1 MIDRAAQL
9 RAASA
14 RSRKAKRL
22 AGLKP
27 REVWVTDEEWRSQVR
42 PLLDALAAARAPVKA
57 T

>member
-1 MIDRAAQL
+1 MSDRAAEL
-9 RAASA
+9 RAGAA

-27 REVWVTDEEWRSQVR
+27 REVWVTDEEWQDKVR
-42 PLLDALAAARAPVKA
+42 PLLDALAAARTPAKA

>member
-1 MIDRAAQL
+1 MTDRSAQL

-14 RSRKAKRL
+14 RSRKAKRQ

-27 REVWVTDEEWRSQVR
+27 REVWVTDEEWQDKVR

>member
-1 MIDRAAQL
+1 MTGRAAQL
-9 RAASA
+9 RAGAA
-14 RSRKAKRL
+14 RSREAKRL

-27 REVWVTDEEWRSQVR
+27 REVWCTDEEWHAKVK